1 MVGIPTGINLV
12 ESNYGKKVKR
22 ISELDMRL
30 IKSKYFSN
38 HNERHCYSV
47 SGVWLI
53 EKQEAEEVMS
63 FSNVD
68 TRTTL
73 LLFYIENYLI
83 RAFIEI

>member
-1 MVGIPTGINLV
+1 
-12 ESNYGKKVKR
+12 
-22 ISELDMRL
+22 MR
-30 IKSKYFSN
+30 
-38 HNERHCYSV
+38 CYSV

-53 EKQEAEEVMS
+53 EKQETEEVMN

-73 LLFYIENYLI
+73 LLFYYNENYLI